1 MSLNIDVKEAN
12 IKLEKILP
20 QFHEGEETILTENGV
35 AVARLVPCT
44 SPPSS
49 RKTLAEIKQILI
61 AQKPIIQEKYPVSE
75 LGIFGSYVRGE
86 DTEDSDVDI
95 LIDYDEAPT
104 LIELIE
110 LEYYLSDILG
120 LKVDVVTKNSL
131 KPPSKERILL
141 EAVTVWLLARY

>member
-12 IKLEKILP
+12 INLEKILP
-20 QFHEGEETILTENGV
+20 QFRQGEETILTENGV
-35 AVARLVPCT
+35 AVARLVPCP
-44 SPPSS
+44 SPPHS
-49 RKTLAEIKQILI
+49 RKTLAEIKQILS
-61 AQKPIIQEKYPVSE
+61 AQKQIIQEKYHVSE

-110 LEYYLSDILG
+110 LEYYLSDLLG

-131 KPPSKERILL
+131 KPPSKDRILL
-141 EAVTVWLLARY
+141 EAVTV

>member
-12 IKLEKILP
+12 INL
-20 QFHEGEETILTENGV
+20 ETILQKVRQGQETIITENGV
-35 AVARLVPCT
+35 AVARLVPCP
-44 SPPSS
+44 SPPHS
-49 RKTLAEIKQILI
+49 RKTLAEIKHILI
-61 AQKPIIQEKYPVSE
+61 TQKPIIQEKYHVSE

-110 LEYYLSDILG
+110 LEDYLSDILE

-131 KPPSKERILL
+131 KPPTKERILL
-141 EAVTVWLLARY
+141 EAVPV

>member
-1 MSLNIDVKEAN
+1 MSINIDIKATN
-12 IKLEKILP
+12 INLEKML
-20 QFHEGEETILTENGV
+20 QQVRQGQETIITENGV
-35 AVARLVPCT
+35 VVARLVPCN
-44 SPPSS
+44 SPPQP
-49 RKTLAEIKQILI
+49 RKNLAEIQQILI
-61 AQKPIIQEKYPVSE
+61 AQKQIIQEKYHVSE

-131 KPPSKERILL
+131 KPPSKDQILL
-141 EAVTVWLLARY
+141 EAVTL

>member
-12 IKLEKILP
+12 INLEKILP
-20 QFHEGEETILTENGV
+20 QFRQGQETILTENGV
-35 AVARLVPCT
+35 AIARLVPCP
-44 SPPSS
+44 SPPPS

-61 AQKPIIQEKYPVSE
+61 AQKQILQEKYHVSE

-120 LKVDVVTKNSL
+120 IKVDVVTKNSL
-131 KPPSKERILL
+131 KPPSKNRILL
-141 EAVTVWLLARY
+141 AAVTV

>member
-12 IKLEKILP
+12 INLETML
-20 QFHEGEETILTENGV
+20 QQVRQGEETIITENGV
-35 AVARLVPCT
+35 GVARLVPCT
-44 SPPSS
+44 SPPDY

-61 AQKPIIQEKYPVSE
+61 AQKQIIQEKYHVSE

-86 DTEDSDVDI
+86 YTEDSDVEI

-110 LEYYLSDILG
+110 LEDYLSDLLD

-131 KPPSKERILL
+131 KPPTKERILL
-141 EAVTVWLLARY
+141 EAVTV